1 MTKRI
6 KRNGFTLIELLVAIT
21 VLAIVAVLG
30 WRGLDSIVRAR
41 QSLNADLDQ
50 TRGMQLA
57 FAQMQSDLGN
67 IVDPKNIGNRS
78 ILSSQA
84 GRITVVRSV
93 FADNQPSRVQ
103 VVAYRIRDGVLIRK
117 ESLPTRSLVE
127 LDAAWRAIIAD
138 TDNSPVVKLTSNV
151 TSMPIR
157 VYSPNGGWRQAQE
170 NSDSTTGSAQD
181 NPALPAALRA
191 QLAQAMTTNQPVG
204 LEVTLQ
210 LRDRSGGLVKV
221 FLLGTSV

>member
-1 MTKRI
+1 MT

-41 QSLNADLDQ
+41 QALNADLDQ

-57 FAQMQSDLGN
+57 FAQMQSDLGS
-67 IVDPKNIGNRS
+67 IADPKNIGGRS
-78 ILSSQA
+78 VLSSQA

-93 FADNQPSRVQ
+93 FAENQPSRVQ

-117 ESLPTRSLVE
+117 ESIPTRSLVE
-127 LDAAWRAIIAD
+127 LDAAWRAILAD
-138 TDNSPVVKLTSNV
+138 TDTAPIVRLTSDV
-151 TSMPIR
+151 AAMPIR
-157 VYSPNGGWRQAQE
+157 VYIPNSGWRQAEE
-170 NSDSTTGSAQD
+170 NASTIAGSAQP
-181 NPALPAALRA
+181 NASLPPAMQE
-191 QLAQAMTTNQPVG
+191 QLAQVAATNQPVG

-210 LRDRSGGLVKV
+210 LRERSAGLVKV

>member
-1 MTKRI
+1 MT

-41 QSLNADLDQ
+41 QALNADLDQ

-67 IVDPKNIGNRS
+67 IAESKNIGNRS
-78 ILSSQA
+78 VLSSQA
-84 GRITVVRSV
+84 GRITIVRSV

-117 ESLPTRSLVE
+117 ESIPTRSLVE
-127 LDAAWRAIIAD
+127 LDAAWRAILAD
-138 TDNSPVVKLTSNV
+138 TDTAPIVRLTTDV
-151 TSMPIR
+151 AAMPIR
-157 VYSPNGGWRQAQE
+157 VYIPAGGWRQAEE
-170 NSDSTTGSAQD
+170 NASTIAGSAQP
-181 NPALPAALRA
+181 NSSLPAALQA
-191 QLAQAMTTNQPVG
+191 QLAQAAAANQPVG

-210 LRDRSGGLVKV
+210 LRERSTGLIKI